1 MSSKYFKRGQREYFQ
16 ITKGVCIRIINKEHV
31 SFITIAH
38 ANPEKVPFAEITK
51 NFMEEDALEGTEITR
66 EEFAKE
72 FEVASRL
79 IVLEP

>member
-1 MSSKYFKRGQREYFQ
+1 MTTKFYKRGKREFYM
-16 ITKGVCIRIINKEHV
+16 ISKEKVMRVINKFTLSEV
-31 SFITIAH
+31 TIAH
-38 ANPEKVPFAEITK
+38 LN
-51 NFMEEDALEGTEITR
+51 EEDGTFQCAMLQSNAEEGTEITR